1 MCIAGEA
8 FKSAAS
14 AIIVGGGVPMTTT
27 NMPDD
32 AEVTEHP
39 KLIRTYRTRAYLSAA
54 GHVRLD
60 DVLAQQCLLYNA
72 ALEERKTA
80 WKQHRERISFAEQS
94 RSLTAVRKDFPGI
107 EGSLHRRIQDATLKR
122 LDRAFA
128 AFHRRVQAG
137 EAPGHPRF
145 KSSRRWKTLEMYSGN
160 ARCVFVDESTGKGFV
175 NIKGLPKLR
184 FKDKRVPVGIQ
195 PLQILVSR
203 RPNGVYL
210 YFVFDHLEAQL
221 PVGEVK
227 NPVGINAGRG
237 GVRWGFSD
245 GSTVGRRRVDDKGRR
260 RIQRKVARQ
269 KLGSKSRQKTVAQLA
284 KHTHREKIRNRNE
297 LHRITTQF
305 VEKYDF
311 FAIEDLSIMALT
323 RSARGTLENP
333 GQGVTIKA
341 AANRSMLEQTWGEF
355 AQILTYK
362 AEGAGVSVVRVDP
375 AYTSL
380 TCSRCGV
387 AQFDA
392 SEQERNRIRFRCPDC
407 GNDLNR
413 SVNAAKNILVRGLAE
428 PVLSA
433 GESVIAGRASMEEI
447 TPEMS
452 GVRPENHVST

>member
-1 MCIAGEA
+1 MATA
-8 FKSAAS
+8 NA
-14 AIIVGGGVPMTTT
+14 
-27 NMPDD
+27 PDD
-32 AEVTEHP
+32 IVAADHP
-39 KLIRTYRTRAYLSAA
+39 KLIRTYRTRAYLSRA
-54 GHVRLD
+54 GHIRLD

-72 ALEERKTA
+72 ALEERRTA
-80 WKQHRERISFAEQS
+80 WKGHEKSISFAEQS
-94 RSLTAVRKDFPGI
+94 RSLTAIRSDFPDI

-128 AFHRRVQAG
+128 AFHRRAQAG
-137 EAPGHPRF
+137 EAPGYPRF
-145 KSSRRWKTLEMYSGN
+145 KSSRRWKTFEMYSGN
-160 ARCVFVDESTGKGFV
+160 ARCVFVDGSTGKGFV

-184 FKDKRVPVGIQ
+184 FKDKRVPAGIQ
-195 PLQILVSR
+195 PLQIRVSR

-210 YFVFDHLEAQL
+210 YFVFGHLEAK
-221 PVGEVK
+221 PSVEEVK

-245 GSTVGRRRVDDKGRR
+245 GTTVERRRVDNKGRR

-269 KLGSKSRQKTVAQLA
+269 KLGSKSRQKTVARLA
-284 KHTHREKIRNRNE
+284 KHTDREKIRNRNE
-297 LHRITTQF
+297 LHRITAQF
-305 VEKYDF
+305 VNKYDF
-311 FAIEDLSIMALT
+311 FAIEDLSIVALT

-362 AEGAGVSVVRVDP
+362 AEGAGMSVVRVDP

-428 PVLSA
+428 PALSA
-433 GESVIAGRASMEEI
+433 EESAIAGRASMETS

-452 GVRPENHVST
+452 GVRPENLVGA

>member
-1 MCIAGEA
+1 
-8 FKSAAS
+8 
-14 AIIVGGGVPMTTT
+14 MTTT
-27 NMPDD
+27 STPND
-32 AEVTEHP
+32 AAAAERP
-39 KLIRTYRTRAYLSAA
+39 KLIRTYRTRAYLSRA

-94 RSLTAVRKDFPGI
+94 RSLTAIRKDFPDI

-122 LDRAFA
+122 LDRAFS
-128 AFHRRVQAG
+128 AFHRRVRAG

-160 ARCVFVDESTGKGFV
+160 AKCVFVDESTGKGLV
-175 NIKGLPKLR
+175 HIKGLPVLR
-184 FKDKRVPVGIQ
+184 FKDKRVPAGIQ

-210 YFVFDHLEAQL
+210 CFVFDHLEAK
-221 PVGEVK
+221 PPIEDVK

-284 KHTHREKIRNRNE
+284 KHTHREKILNRNE
-297 LHRITTQF
+297 LHRITTQL
-305 VEKYDF
+305 VDKYDF
-311 FAIEDLSIMALT
+311 FAIEDLSIVALT
-323 RSARGTLENP
+323 KSARGTLENP
-333 GQGVTIKA
+333 GQGVTIKS
-341 AANRSMLEQTWGEF
+341 AANRTMLEQTWGEF

-362 AEGAGVSVVRVDP
+362 AEGAGMSLVRVDP

-380 TCSRCGV
+380 TCSKCGV
-387 AQFDA
+387 AQFD
-392 SEQERNRIRFRCPDC
+392 SSRQERNRIRFRCPDC
-407 GNDLNR
+407 GNNLNR
-413 SVNAAKNILVRGLAE
+413 SINAAKNILVRGSAQLA
-428 PVLSA
+428 LSA
-433 GESVIAGRASMEEI
+433 EESAIAGRASMETS

-452 GVRPENHVST
+452 GVRPENRVST

>member
-1 MCIAGEA
+1 
-8 FKSAAS
+8 
-14 AIIVGGGVPMTTT
+14 MTTV
-27 NMPDD
+27 NAPDD
-32 AEVTEHP
+32 AAAAENP
-39 KLIRTYRTRAYLSAA
+39 RLIRTYRTRAYLSGA

-60 DVLAQQCLLYNA
+60 DVLSQQCLLYNA

-94 RSLTAVRKDFPGI
+94 RSLTAVRKDFPDI

-184 FKDKRVPVGIQ
+184 FKDKRVPAGIQ

-210 YFVFDHLEAQL
+210 CFVFDHLEAQL
-221 PVGEVK
+221 PVEEVR

-245 GSTVGRRRVDDKGRR
+245 GTTVERRRVDNKGRR

-269 KLGSKSRQKTVAQLA
+269 KLGSKSRQKTVARLA
-284 KHTHREKIRNRNE
+284 KHTDREKIRNRNE
-297 LHRITTQF
+297 LHRITAQF
-305 VEKYDF
+305 VNKYDF
-311 FAIEDLSIMALT
+311 FAIEDLSIVALT

-341 AANRSMLEQTWGEF
+341 AANRTMLEQTWGEF

-362 AEGAGVSVVRVDP
+362 AEGAGMSVVRVDP

-387 AQFDA
+387 ARFDA
-392 SEQERNRIRFRCPDC
+392 SAQERNRIRFRCPDC
-407 GNDLNR
+407 GSDLNR

>member
-1 MCIAGEA
+1 
-8 FKSAAS
+8 
-14 AIIVGGGVPMTTT
+14 MTTT
-27 NMPDD
+27 NMPKD
-32 AEVTEHP
+32 AAVTEHP
-39 KLIRTYRTRAYLSAA
+39 KLIRTYRTRAYLSKA
-54 GHVRLD
+54 GHIRLD

-160 ARCVFVDESTGKGFV
+160 ARCVFVDESTGKGLV
-175 NIKGLPKLR
+175 RIKGLPVLR
-184 FKDKRVPVGIQ
+184 FEDKRVPPGIQ

-210 YFVFDHLEAQL
+210 CFVFDHLSAQL
-221 PVGEVK
+221 PVEEVR

-237 GVRWGFSD
+237 GVRWGFSN
-245 GSTVGRRRVDDKGRR
+245 GSTVGRRRQDNKGRR

-284 KHTHREKIRNRNE
+284 KHTNREKIRNRNE
-297 LHRITTQF
+297 LHRITTQI
-305 VEKYDF
+305 VKKYDF
-311 FAIEDLSIMALT
+311 FAIEDLSIMSLT
-323 RSARGTLENP
+323 KSARGTLENP

-341 AANRSMLEQTWGEF
+341 AANRTMLEQTWGEF

-362 AEGAGVSVVRVDP
+362 AEGAGMSVVRVDP

-407 GNDLNR
+407 GNNLNR
-413 SVNAAKNILVRGLAE
+413 SVNAAKNILVRGLAQ

-433 GESVIAGRASMEEI
+433 GESDIAGRTSMQESTAEV
-447 TPEMS
+447 S
-452 GVRPENHVST
+452 VVRPENRVGT

>member
-1 MCIAGEA
+1 
-8 FKSAAS
+8 
-14 AIIVGGGVPMTTT
+14 MTTA
-27 NMPDD
+27 NAPDD
-32 AEVTEHP
+32 AAVTEHP
-39 KLIRTYRTRAYLSAA
+39 RLIRTYRTRAYLSGA

-60 DVLAQQCLLYNA
+60 DVLSQQCLLYNA
-72 ALEERKTA
+72 ALEERRTA
-80 WKQHRERISFAEQS
+80 WKGHEKSISFAEQS
-94 RSLTAVRKDFPGI
+94 RSLTAIRSDFPDI

-128 AFHRRVQAG
+128 AFHRRVRAG
-137 EAPGHPRF
+137 EAPGYPRF

-184 FKDKRVPVGIQ
+184 FKDKRVPPGIQ

-210 YFVFDHLEAQL
+210 CFVFDHLEAK
-221 PVGEVK
+221 PPIEDVK

-245 GSTVGRRRVDDKGRR
+245 GSTIERRRVDNKGRR

-284 KHTHREKIRNRNE
+284 KYTNREKIRNRNE
-297 LHRITTQF
+297 LHRITAQF
-305 VEKYDF
+305 VDKYDF
-311 FAIEDLSIMALT
+311 FAIEDLSIMSLT

-341 AANRSMLEQTWGEF
+341 AINRSMLEQTWGEF

-362 AEGAGVSVVRVDP
+362 AEGAGMSVVRVDP

-392 SEQERNRIRFRCPDC
+392 SEQERSRIRFRCPDC
-407 GNDLNR
+407 GSDLNR
-413 SVNAAKNILVRGLAE
+413 SVNAAKNILARGLAQ
-428 PVLSA
+428 PSLSA
-433 GESVIAGRASMEEI
+433 GESVIAGCASMETSTAE
-447 TPEMS
+447 TS
-452 GVRPENHVST
+452 AVHPENHVST

>member
-1 MCIAGEA
+1 
-8 FKSAAS
+8 
-14 AIIVGGGVPMTTT
+14 MTATT
-27 NMPDD
+27 PDD
-32 AEVTEHP
+32 ATATEHP
-39 KLIRTYRTRAYLSAA
+39 KLIRTYRTRAYLSGA

-72 ALEERKTA
+72 ALEERRTA
-80 WKQHRERISFAEQS
+80 WKGHHQRISFAEQS
-94 RSLTAVRKDFPGI
+94 RSLTAIRKDFPDI

-122 LDRAFA
+122 LDRAFT

-160 ARCVFVDESTGKGFV
+160 ARCVFVDESTGKGLV
-175 NIKGLPKLR
+175 RIKGLPVLR
-184 FKDKRVPVGIQ
+184 FRDKRVPPGIQ

-210 YFVFDHLEAQL
+210 YFVFDHLEAK
-221 PVGEVK
+221 PPIEDVK

-245 GSTVGRRRVDDKGRR
+245 GSTVGRRRVDNKGRR

-269 KLGSKSRQKTVAQLA
+269 KLGSKSTKDCCAA
-284 KHTHREKIRNRNE
+284 GEAYHREKIRNRNE
-297 LHRITTQF
+297 LHRITTQL
-305 VEKYDF
+305 VKKYDF
-311 FAIEDLSIMALT
+311 FAIEDLSIMSLT

-355 AQILTYK
+355 AQLLTYK
-362 AEGAGVSVVRVDP
+362 AEGAGMSVVRVDP

-387 AQFDA
+387 AKF
-392 SEQERNRIRFRCPDC
+392 
-407 GNDLNR
+407 
-413 SVNAAKNILVRGLAE
+413 
-428 PVLSA
+428 
-433 GESVIAGRASMEEI
+433 
-447 TPEMS
+447 
-452 GVRPENHVST
+452 

>member
-1 MCIAGEA
+1 
-8 FKSAAS
+8 
-14 AIIVGGGVPMTTT
+14 MTTT
-27 NMPDD
+27 NMPKD
-32 AEVTEHP
+32 AAVTEHP
-39 KLIRTYRTRAYLSAA
+39 KLIRTYRTRAYLSKA
-54 GHVRLD
+54 GHIRLD

-94 RSLTAVRKDFPGI
+94 RSLTAVRKDFPDI

-122 LDRAFA
+122 LDRAFS

-160 ARCVFVDESTGKGFV
+160 ARCVFVDESTGKGLV
-175 NIKGLPKLR
+175 RIKGLPGLR
-184 FKDKRVPVGIQ
+184 FKDKRVPPGIQ

-210 YFVFDHLEAQL
+210 CFVFDHLSAQL
-221 PVGEVK
+221 PVEEVR

-237 GVRWGFSD
+237 GVRWGFSN
-245 GSTVGRRRVDDKGRR
+245 GSTVGRRRQDNKGRR

-297 LHRITTQF
+297 LHRITTQI
-305 VEKYDF
+305 VKKYDF
-311 FAIEDLSIMALT
+311 FAIEDLSILALT

-341 AANRSMLEQTWGEF
+341 AANRTMLEQTWGEF

-362 AEGAGVSVVRVDP
+362 AEGAGMSVVRVDP

-387 AQFDA
+387 AQFNA

-407 GNDLNR
+407 GNNLNR
-413 SVNAAKNILVRGLAE
+413 SVNAAKNILVRGLAQ

-433 GESVIAGRASMEEI
+433 GESVVAGRASMQESTAEV
-447 TPEMS
+447 S
-452 GVRPENHVST
+452 AVRPENHVGT